1 LAVDVHN
8 SSTADEN
15 LSLSA
20 LTDAPY
26 GDITSLH
33 GSVLG
38 TTCGVATGVVGLGT
52 LSGST
57 GGGILPA
64 TIATGKDYNCKFDAQ
79 ICGDLTQIT
88 LPNNAGTCLG
98 LTDSD
103 SVTPTIAGDEG
114 ETVSHTDNTL
124 NEIVCFTHI
133 P

>member
-8 SSTADEN
+8 SSTNDEN

-26 GDITSLH
+26 GDITSVH

-38 TTCGVATGVVGLGT
+38 TTCGVATGVAGLGT

-57 GGGILPA
+57 GGGTLTA
-64 TIATGKDYNCKFDAQ
+64 TIATGGDYSCKFDAQ

-88 LPNNAGTCLG
+88 LPGGGTCLG
-98 LTDSD
+98 LTDTD
-103 SVTPTIAGDEG
+103 SVTPTIVGDEG
-114 ETVSHTDNTL
+114 EAVTHTDNTL
-124 NEIVCFTHI
+124 TENVCFTHI